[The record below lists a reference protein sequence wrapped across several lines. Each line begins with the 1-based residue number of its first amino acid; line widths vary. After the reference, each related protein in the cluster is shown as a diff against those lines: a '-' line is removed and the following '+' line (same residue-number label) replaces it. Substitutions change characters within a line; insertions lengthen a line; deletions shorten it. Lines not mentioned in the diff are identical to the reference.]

1 MIVGQVGSV
10 SDFFCY
16 EMTSMFTD
24 YTYSINIYVPQGEA
38 PKEGF
43 PVIYVLDGSSYFQ
56 YVKEAVRLQSR
67 NVPKTG
73 VLPAIVVGIG
83 HRADMHERRFYDF
96 TAPAETYSYPA
107 RFKGKGYGQHGGAVN
122 FSRFLQEELKP
133 QLYAQF
139 HVNELQQ
146 TLFGHSLA
154 GYFALWQLLSD
165 RDRFQHYIAISP
177 SIWWNEHELF
187 YSLNAFMEE
196 HQHVN
201 ETIFIGVGELE
212 TFMVE
217 DARQMADKLEK
228 VMDIV
233 FYEALSENHASVV
246 PTVMSRAL
254 RFVHKN

>member
-1 MIVGQVGSV
+1 MIVGQVDSV

-16 EMTSMFTD
+16 EMTSMITD
-24 YTYSINIYVPQGEA
+24 YTYSINVYVPQGQA

-43 PVIYVLDGSSYFQ
+43 PIIYVLDGSSYFQ
-56 YVKEAVRLQSR
+56 YVKEAIRLQSR
-67 NVPKTG
+67 NAPKTG

-83 HRADMHERRFYDF
+83 HLADMHERRFYDF
-96 TAPAETYSYPA
+96 TAPAKTYSYPA
-107 RFKGKGYGQHGGAVN
+107 RFKGKGYHQHGGAEN

-133 QLYAQF
+133 RLSAQF
-139 HVNELQQ
+139 HVNEQQQ

-154 GYFALWQLLSD
+154 GYFALWQLLNNRGSY
-165 RDRFQHYIAISP
+165 QHYIAISP

-187 YSLNAFMEE
+187 ARVKAFMEA
-196 HQHVN
+196 HQHVK

-217 DARQMADKLEK
+217 DARQIADQLEK

-246 PTVMSRAL
+246 PTVMSRAI